1 MEDEKNKKR
10 KKKMKNVAL
19 GVAKK
24 ARSEGD
30 YEKARKWLLRAV
42 EDDEDGEAIYIL
54 SRLYELGEMGFNRNA
69 SESRTWL
76 KKAASLGYGPAM
88 FDLPHLYGDSQK
100 MKFEWYDKA
109 FASGN
114 NYAVAMCYDFG
125 ARVPQ
130 NPIKALEHFAK
141 AVTEDDCM
149 FAQYCYANR
158 IRNRYK
164 HTQGTAFRWFLRSAQ
179 QGHVSA
185 QSILGDYYVG
195 LETHCQDYFENHF
208 QDAYMARSWY
218 RKAYDQGNYGAKA
231 KMEYLDGIFALQREN
246 ARRAILC
253 LLYICKHKLS
263 NCISFLQTPL
273 DVIKLIVQILH
284 KTRKQT
290 IWHFDAT
297 LPSIRSITNNN
308 DK

>member
-1 MEDEKNKKR
+1 MEDEKNKRR
-10 KKKMKNVAL
+10 KKNENVAL

-54 SRLYELGEMGFNRNA
+54 SKLYELGEMGFNRNA

-114 NYAVAMCYDFG
+114 NYAMALCYEFG

-130 NPIKALEHFAK
+130 NPVKAMEHFAK
-141 AVTEDDCM
+141 AATEDDCA
-149 FAQYCYANR
+149 FAQFAYANR
-158 IRNRYK
+158 LRPYK
-164 HTQGTAFRWFLRSAQ
+164 NAPEAGAFQWFLRSAQ
-179 QGHVSA
+179 QGHCKA
-185 QSILGDYYVG
+185 QCIIGSYYLGG
-195 LETHCQDYFENHF
+195 LDNCL

-218 RKAYDQGNYGAKA
+218 KKAFDQGYP
-231 KMEYLDGIFALQREN
+231 EDGRQHLVLPCELQREN
-246 ARRAILC
+246 TRRAIVC
-253 LLYICKHKLS
+253 LLCIHKHKRS
-263 NCISFLQTPL
+263 NCVSFLQTPL
-273 DVIKLIVQILH
+273 DVIKLIVRILH
-284 KTRKQT
+284 KTREHAV
-290 IWHFDAT
+290 WNFDANPHPNGQ
-297 LPSIRSITNNN
+297 L
-308 DK
+308 